1 MNKLN
6 KEVLNSCT
14 AQNCCANE
22 LVVLPQDGDVGF
34 EEYFE
39 HKAKEVVKAK
49 KIFSPLDQNKLMLAY
64 PKPDSKEAYVF
75 ERFFESPSIIARNH
89 EFEGCF
95 AIDISAYIG
104 KTDNEFFE
112 KLMSYMRSN
121 KNAVYLL
128 FFYSNNKN
136 EIQSMYDFLSRYDEI
151 RMVNIP
157 LPDAKV
163 LTDYTVSKIRDF
175 SLHVKSPVYAYL
187 QKYFSRLNCGY
198 DLADYLVRYLKNS
211 GYSGDL
217 AQIKEATEKVDAVW
231 HANNVNTG
239 FGY

>member
-1 MNKLN
+1 MDKLN
-6 KEVLNSCT
+6 KELLNSCT
-14 AQNCCANE
+14 AENCCTNE
-22 LVVLPQDGDVGF
+22 LVVLPQEGDVGF

-39 HKAKEVVKAK
+39 HKSKEIVKAK

-64 PKPDSKEAYVF
+64 PRPDAREAFVF
-75 ERFFESPSIIARNH
+75 QRFFESPSIVARNH

-112 KLMSYMRSN
+112 KLMAFMRSN
-121 KNAVYLL
+121 KNTVFLL
-128 FFYSNNKN
+128 FLYSNNKN
-136 EIQSMYDFLSRYDEI
+136 EIQNMYDYLSRYDEI

-175 SLHVKSPVYAYL
+175 SLHVKNPVCSFL
-187 QKYFSRLNCGY
+187 QQYYSRLKCGY
-198 DLADYLVRYLKNS
+198 DLADYLVRYLKNA

-217 AQIKEATEKVDAVW
+217 PQMKEATEKVDAVW
-231 HANNVNTG
+231 HANRMNNG